1 MTWKKAEG
9 DGRTAIVQFKP
20 SHNPENATE
29 LAEDLKAIIESGGFR
44 TVIFTST
51 HEKNWHLGV
60 DLEWVMG
67 QFKKNDRDAVM
78 GAGRF
83 VTEKIHRAILAMPLV
98 AIAAVTG
105 HAFGNG
111 MIFAC
116 MCDIR
121 YMRKDRGYFCLPEA
135 QMGLVNAFLPSSI
148 TRFKTA
154 FNPYIHDVMIP
165 EGNKVAAAELAHHA
179 IIDRAC
185 ENSEDVMRASLERAR
200 LFSGDDAM
208 FNGYIEKK
216 SQMNRPVIDAI
227 DKLDPD
233 KYAYSTELFWNLMEK
248 MSVKAV

>member
-1 MTWKKAEG
+1 MTWKRAE
-9 DGRTAIVQFKP
+9 DDARTAIVQYHP
-20 SHNPENATE
+20 SHNPENARE
-29 LAEDLKAIIESGGFR
+29 LAEDLNAIIETGGFR

-83 VTEKIHRAILAMPLV
+83 VTEKIHRTILAMPMV

-116 MCDIR
+116 TCDIR
-121 YMRKDRGYFCLPEA
+121 YMRKDRGYFCLPEVP
-135 QMGLVNAFLPSSI
+135 MGLGNSFLPSTI
-148 TRFKTA
+148 IRFKTA
-154 FNPYIHDVMIP
+154 FNPYITDVMIP
-165 EGNKVAAAELAHHA
+165 TGNKVAAAELAHYA

-185 ENSEDVMRASLERAR
+185 DNSEEVMRVSLERAR

-208 FNGYIEKK
+208 FNRYIEKK
-216 SQMNRPVIDAI
+216 SGMNRPVIDAI

-233 KYAYSTELFWNLMEK
+233 KYAYSTGLFWSLMEK
-248 MSVKAV
+248 MSVK